1 VVVEIKDMGGAVN
14 GLFNTG
20 TATITVGDINDNA
33 PTFTK
38 TSVSDEEV
46 TLKKKKERNSIL
58 KTKHCLRC
66 FLFDLI

>member
-1 VVVEIKDMGGAVN
+1 MVVEIKDMDGAVN

-46 TLKKKKERNSIL
+46 TLKKKKGKKFNFKD
-58 KTKHCLRC
+58 KTLSSM
-66 FLFDLI
+66 FFV